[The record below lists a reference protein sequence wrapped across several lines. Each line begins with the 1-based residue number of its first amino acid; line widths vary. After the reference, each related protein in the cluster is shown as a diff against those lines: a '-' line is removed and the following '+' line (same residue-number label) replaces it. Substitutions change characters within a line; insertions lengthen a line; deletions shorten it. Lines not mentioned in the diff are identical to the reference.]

1 MNKKIHSLALLV
13 NLGIYGVAQAQEPTD
28 TPVSHDDTI
37 VVTAAEQNLQA
48 PGVSTITADEIRKN
62 PVARDVSEI
71 IRTMPGVNLTGNST
85 SGQRGNNRQ
94 IDIRGMGPENT
105 LILIDG
111 KPVSSRNSVRQGWR
125 GERDTRGDTSWVP
138 PEMIERIE
146 VLRGPAA
153 ARYGN
158 GAAGGVVNIITK
170 KAGKI
175 NNSIKAVAG
184 NYKKGYEVASSGDKY
199 ILSFSRDYYKKFENS
214 SINYKGFDTDR
225 RAYTKNNLFASVN
238 LSKDFTLNYMH
249 TETKN
254 TGMTYLNPD
263 GSMNKTSY
271 SYNDERDNVA
281 LLYNNEQD
289 KLKSN
294 LSFNRRRIDGKQ
306 YKPNGQVLRSGSSSN
321 IILYTIN
328 YDINKDWT
336 LSDKATLLTGVT
348 ANKEHYEE
356 IANRSNAISR
366 DSLAAYFSWNQKYD
380 DKFSTNIGV
389 RAHYVKNNG
398 FDGAHNVYL
407 PQLQT
412 LYKLDENTSWYI
424 NVGKAFEMPAINS
437 RYSRSKTGSNG
448 ALKPQEGWTYETGV
462 KKITDTSSSKLAVF
476 TMRMDDKFAWKKYNQ
491 LGITPPAGVDP
502 DTYIQVNLG
511 EFKNTGVEFEYD
523 KVIGEHWR
531 YNLGAT
537 YQDPLAK
544 DAGKWTQQSS
554 RYQFTAGAKY
564 NYSKLGVGVNLY
576 YLGDREDA
584 SYGSL
589 HKLKNIIKLNSV
601 INYDPDKNNSI
612 TLNLYN
618 LLDRDNSINVS
629 ENLDKPFNWTLSYEY
644 RF

>member
-1 MNKKIHSLALLV
+1 MSRR
-13 NLGIYGVAQAQEPTD
+13 QRQMC
-28 TPVSHDDTI
+28 
-37 VVTAAEQNLQA
+37 
-48 PGVSTITADEIRKN
+48 IR
-62 PVARDVSEI
+62 
-71 IRTMPGVNLTGNST
+71 
-85 SGQRGNNRQ
+85 
-94 IDIRGMGPENT
+94 
-105 LILIDG
+105 
-111 KPVSSRNSVRQGWR
+111 
-125 GERDTRGDTSWVP
+125 
-138 PEMIERIE
+138 
-146 VLRGPAA
+146 
-153 ARYGN
+153 
-158 GAAGGVVNIITK
+158 
-170 KAGKI
+170 
-175 NNSIKAVAG
+175 
-184 NYKKGYEVASSGDKY
+184 
-199 ILSFSRDYYKKFENS
+199 
-214 SINYKGFDTDR
+214 DR
-225 RAYTKNNLFASVN
+225 
-238 LSKDFTLNYMH
+238 
-249 TETKN
+249 
-254 TGMTYLNPD
+254 
-263 GSMNKTSY
+263 
-271 SYNDERDNVA
+271 
-281 LLYNNEQD
+281 
-289 KLKSN
+289 LKSN